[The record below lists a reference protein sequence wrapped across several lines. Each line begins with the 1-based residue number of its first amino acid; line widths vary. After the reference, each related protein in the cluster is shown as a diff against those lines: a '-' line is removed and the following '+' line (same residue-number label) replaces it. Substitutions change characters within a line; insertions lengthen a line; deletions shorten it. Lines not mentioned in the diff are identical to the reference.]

1 MTDRI
6 GVAMV
11 GCGYIAD
18 SYRTCFPLHQNCL
31 RLVGVFDRD
40 PERLAAFVSC
50 WKERAYGSLEYLL
63 ADPAVQLVINATDPE
78 NHASVTRAALE
89 AGKHVY
95 SEKPLAMSR
104 SEATAL
110 RDLAAEKRLRLAA
123 SPCNILGENVQTL
136 WAAARAGKIGAPRL
150 VYAELDDG
158 MIHKADYRHWFSRS
172 GRAWPARGEFEVGCT
187 YEHAGYALSVLC
199 ALFGPVRRVTA
210 FAALLIADKQ
220 TDPPLPH
227 PAPDFSLGLLEFDG
241 GVLARVTNSI
251 VAPYD
256 HRLRVV
262 GDKGALEIRELWDY
276 ASPVVFRPTSQGR
289 LARLLER
296 RFGGIGTATRLPMA
310 RKPALRRKHGGP
322 TMDFARGPAELA
334 TAVLEGRPSRLD
346 ADFAVHIAEVTEM
359 LQYPGRFDRP
369 ATVES
374 NFSPIAPMEW
384 AR

>member
-1 MTDRI
+1 MTEKI

-18 SYRTCFPLHQNCL
+18 SYRICLPLHQSRL

-40 PERLAAFVSC
+40 SARMAAFVAC
-50 WKERAYGSLEYLL
+50 WGESAYGSLDDLL
-63 ADPAVQLVINATDPE
+63 ADPAVQIVINATDPD
-78 NHASVTRAALE
+78 NHASVTRAALK

-104 SEATAL
+104 TEASAL
-110 RDLAAEKRLRLAA
+110 RDLAAKSGLRLAA
-123 SPCNILGENVQTL
+123 APCNLLGESAQTL
-136 WAAARAGKIGAPRL
+136 WAAVRAGKIGAPRL

-158 MIHKADYRHWFSRS
+158 MIHKADYRHWLSRS
-172 GRAWPARGEFEVGCT
+172 GRVWPARGEFEVGCA
-187 YEHAGYALSVLC
+187 YEHAGYALSILC
-199 ALFGPVRRVTA
+199 AVFGPVRRVNA
-210 FAALLIADKQ
+210 FAALLVADKE

-227 PAPDFSLGLLEFDG
+227 PAPDFSVGLLEFDG
-241 GVLARVTNSI
+241 GVVARVTNSI

-256 HRLRVV
+256 HRLRVI
-262 GDKGALEIRELWDY
+262 GDKGALEMREFWDY
-276 ASPVVFRPTSQGR
+276 ASPVMFRPTSQGR

-296 RFGGIGTATRLPMA
+296 RFGGIGTATRLAMA
-310 RKPALRRKHGGP
+310 RKPALRKQRGGP

-334 TAVLEGRPSRLD
+334 AAIWEGRPSRLD

-369 ATVES
+369 APVES
-374 NFSPIAPMEW
+374 TFSPITPMEW
-384 AR
+384 AS